1 MGTGQRKMKHKSL
14 SILSSIVLFAM
25 VASFAFAEKNVL
37 KSMEREFQA
46 IVQSV
51 KPAVVEVVASFTVPE
66 RQADAG
72 IFPLDTDVSRPFAED
87 S

>member
-51 KPAVVEVVASFTVPE
+51 KPAVVEVVA
-66 RQADAG
+66 
-72 IFPLDTDVSRPFAED
+72 
-87 S
+87 